1 VRAPIGFVLLT
12 YLEPGQILRLVT
24 RLRDL
29 YGPGTPIAINHKLDE
44 CPLDTEQFPPDI
56 RWVRPHITTGWGVWP
71 TVEATLEGLR
81 LLHAAEEGPDF
92 SVLLSG
98 TDYPIA
104 RPERVLG
111 ELRSVGAD
119 AYIDAR
125 PVEPWRRSRTSGGP
139 LGLGVNEG
147 TDNQKVCYRRYYS
160 STFRPLG
167 IRVRVRSPL
176 LAPLLSPFSSR
187 YRCWAGEHWW
197 TLGRRAVEHL
207 LRQHQE
213 RPDVVRWFA
222 ARHVPEEAYVHTVT
236 CNAPGLRVEHR
247 AFRYVDWTSRAPS
260 PRTLGEADLPRL
272 LSSGAHF
279 ARKFAPDAPVLDAVD
294 RALGLPPW
302 RGGRAS
308 MPAAARSAAAPA
320 VTIRS

>member
-1 VRAPIGFVLLT
+1 MRAPIGFVLLT
-12 YLEPGQILRLVT
+12 YLEPGQIHRLVT

-29 YGPGTPIAINHKLDE
+29 YGPGTPIAINHKLDQ

-139 LGLGVNEG
+139 LG
-147 TDNQKVCYRRYYS
+147 
-160 STFRPLG
+160 

-176 LAPLLSPFSSR
+176 LAPLLSPFSPR

-308 MPAAARSAAAPA
+308 MPAAARSAAALA
-320 VTIRS
+320 ATIRS